1 MTGGDEE
8 TVGDREPAPPRDS
21 GTAASGESAPLADRD
36 EERLI
41 AAMREGDPDAMQA
54 FFERFAPVLHRKAA
68 RMRVAHE
75 RREECVT
82 ELLVDTAMRIIEHRL
97 PRVRSVA
104 NYLVRALHNRVLNER
119 KKARRDERRTATAAA
134 RDAPDCGDGERAVI
148 AVMSEFAMRAARGNE
163 VQNIDGSDDSSD
175 ASSDAASDADSAWR
189 AAVRRLGAALQGE
202 MSEDEDRIMA
212 WLGDR
217 ISQRDIAEWLGASYD
232 AIRTRVSR
240 LRAELA
246 EATERHERSLP
257 APERVIVERIRSE
270 RAYQRAP
277 RKAPAKRSGKGR
289 VSAQSDDQGPPSDGG
304 GSGKP

>member
-8 TVGDREPAPPRDS
+8 RVNGSEPVTPGDS
-21 GTAASGESAPLADRD
+21 GAAPSGELAALANLD
-36 EERLI
+36 EERLLG
-41 AAMREGDPDAMQA
+41 AMREGDPDALHA

-68 RMRVAHE
+68 RMRIPQE
-75 RREECVT
+75 RREECIMEVLADAT
-82 ELLVDTAMRIIEHRL
+82 MRILEHRL
-97 PRVRSVA
+97 PRVRSVG

-134 RDAPDCGDGERAVI
+134 RGAPEDGGDDEGAVI
-148 AVMSEFAMRAARGNE
+148 AVMSEFAIRAARGEMAQDVGRSNAS
-163 VQNIDGSDDSSD
+163 GD
-175 ASSDAASDADSAWR
+175 ASNDAEGAWR
-189 AAVRRLGAALQGE
+189 AAVQRLGAVLQGE
-202 MSEDEDRIMA
+202 MTEEEDRIMA
-212 WLGDR
+212 WLADR

-232 AIRTRVSR
+232 AMRTRVSR

-270 RAYQRAP
+270 RAYRRAA
-277 RKAPAKRSGKGR
+277 RKAPTKRSGKGR
-289 VSAQSDDQGPPSDGG
+289 VPATSDDQGPPSDGG